1 MPSIKRTVLLVSLL
15 LTTLSLVSA
24 GPTPSSTSSA
34 TPAATT
40 SSFPSS
46 GATVD
51 DGSEYYPAGADYSND
66 PSITAAE
73 NANYNDGSND
83 GTAQPFMG
91 LSKGGQIG
99 VIVGVVLVGILGLGG
114 LVFFYFHRRR
124 SWEREVARR
133 STMMMGQQ
141 HVIITEHGEF
151 VRANSYSAA
160 VAGAAGTKKSGSP
173 TSSTFSREDIEKSA
187 AAAEESSIGVRSEFG
202 VTRSEFDRETVQEET
217 PGRWA
222 KLGKIF
228 SRRSS

>member
-1 MPSIKRTVLLVSLL
+1 MPSIKRTVLLASLL
-15 LTTLSLVSA
+15 LTTLCLVSA

-46 GATVD
+46 GA
-51 DGSEYYPAGADYSND
+51 SSYYPGEKDYSND

-73 NANYNDGSND
+73 DANYNDGSND

-99 VIVGVVLVGILGLGG
+99 LIVGVVLVGILGLGG

-133 STMMMGQQ
+133 STMMGQQ

-160 VAGAAGTKKSGSP
+160 VAGASGTKKSGSP

-222 KLGKIF
+222 KWGKIF